1 MKPISYKQEM
11 AGGWGHGEDLF
22 QGGPHRILLHF
33 SQMKSLDL
41 TLAGVLGG

>member
-11 AGGWGHGEDLF
+11 AGGHGKDLF
-22 QGGPHRILLHF
+22 QGGPLRILLHF